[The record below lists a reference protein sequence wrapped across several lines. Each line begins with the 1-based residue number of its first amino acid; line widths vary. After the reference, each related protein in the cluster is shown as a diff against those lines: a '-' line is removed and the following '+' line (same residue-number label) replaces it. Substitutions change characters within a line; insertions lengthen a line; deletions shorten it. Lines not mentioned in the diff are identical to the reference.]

1 MSRFPRFLLLAMTTM
16 FVGVTIFT
24 TGCGTSSSKAQLRVV
39 HASPDAPNVDVAV
52 DSKTVLTNVP
62 YETSSSY
69 LSVTAGSTKIEVR
82 PTGTTTDVIS
92 ATVPLTAKQ
101 NYTVLAIGF
110 ATPGKT
116 PAIQPLLLK
125 DDNTTPASGQIALRA
140 GHASASTGPVD
151 IYVGA
156 PGSGVGG
163 TPTLTNV
170 AFGTASDYLTVP
182 AGSYEI
188 YATPTGSKTVALDS
202 GSLTIAAGA
211 IRTAVALDAPGG
223 GSQLTAIVLKDLN

>member
-1 MSRFPRFLLLAMTTM
+1 MSRFPRLLVLALVAGLTLS
-16 FVGVTIFT
+16 IA
-24 TGCGTSSSKAQLRVV
+24 GCGSSSSKAQLRVV

-52 DSKTVLTNVP
+52 DGKPVLTNVP
-62 YETSSSY
+62 YETTSSY
-69 LSVTAGSTKIEVR
+69 LTVAAGSTKIEVR

-92 ATVPLTAKQ
+92 ASVPLTAKQ
-101 NYTVLAIGF
+101 KYTVLAIGF

-116 PAIQPLLLK
+116 PGIEPLLLT
-125 DDNTTPASGQIALRA
+125 DNNTTPASGQIALRA
-140 GHASASTGPVD
+140 VHASASTGPVD

-170 AFGTASDYLTVP
+170 AFGTASNYLTVP
-182 AGSYEI
+182 AGTYEVYI
-188 YATPTGSKTVALDS
+188 TPSGSKTVAIDS

-223 GSQLTAIVLKDLN
+223 GSPLTAIVLKDLN